1 MRLAMGKWFLYLN
14 KVGSK
19 TRRQLESWVD
29 NVLGNYWVALLW
41 RCHAS
46 YPKCSDSDDCKLH
59 ALGGA
64 VVFFFQ
70 ILWLGYG
77 EGEEN
82 VWRWWYLKSLTHLCL
97 YTSFY
102 IIYSLT
108 WILQESSYSP
118 MFSRKAWM
126 IFNLFRNCSILM
138 MHLDWTRA
146 MQSGGHKVGCSKS
159 GRAWRLCLLDSWFEM
174 LATLPPFTSASRK
187 RIRLVVIWLGV
198 EIGCLCVY

>member
-1 MRLAMGKWFLYLN
+1 MSWEIIGSPCCEGAMLRIQNAQIRMIANYMRLE
-14 KVGSK
+14 V
-19 TRRQLESWVD
+19 QLF
-29 NVLGNYWVALLW
+29 
-41 RCHAS
+41 
-46 YPKCSDSDDCKLH
+46 
-59 ALGGA
+59 
-64 VVFFFQ
+64 FFFQ
-70 ILWLGYG
+70 ISWLGYG